1 MMRPLLFGLTALA
14 LGGCAF
20 IPYDTGLVDGKKTI
34 QPQKN
39 GNRWVF
45 ANGEYEGQIRNGQP
59 QGVGIFFLRDGR
71 RIEAHF
77 EHGIARAGK
86 ISAADGSL
94 LFEGEFQDSAPPS
107 RLKFTV
113 GDAEFNGLNFAGQR
127 TEGEFKTRRGE
138 TLRFS
143 SPLEQ
148 GKPHGLATLTDA
160 NGNIQHQPFKAGQRE
175 GTGDYIPKAGV
186 KWTQYWRNDR
196 LIYQHPDAAFMRAN
210 ATNCA
215 VPFGGTWYLAQGE
228 CVAGQLGP
236 KSRLYAV
243 SGKSRIDGETTA
255 PGEFKG
261 EYFLFDGNKRWVGTF
276 NNGKLNGQ
284 IRYFRDSVLEYEGP
298 AVNGN
303 FEGMGQCRYEQT
315 MEACE
320 YQAGKR
326 IDEVYKTRQELAQLE
341 AENARLE
348 NERRRAE
355 EAREQRRR
363 EAEERRREERRERER
378 AEEAERNRRMWA
390 NLNQAI
396 KKAGDDVIAS
406 TRLTPPDPGV
416 SYTLP
421 AAKRAEIER
430 KSQQESQQKIAALDA
445 EQRKKQTEI
454 EQRQRQLQNQS
465 AAAQRKQEDER
476 QKQRTEQKRN
486 EERLAEQRR
495 TEEEKR
501 RQEEERRQAEQ
512 RRTEEK
518 VRKEEEKRKAAE
530 EAKQARWQYLQTV
543 ASGTR
548 LRARTCPDGEGKYY
562 VVGTRPRP
570 KPEAVSCVDV
580 YFQARCP
587 GMVGGSS
594 GVAKNFTGM
603 ATDCFMGDTVVIDPK
618 PNCKVGEVNVVVKE
632 VRACG
637 E

>member
-1 MMRPLLFGLTALA
+1 MMRPILFGLTLT
-14 LGGCAF
+14 LSSCAF
-20 IPYDTGLVDGKKTI
+20 IPYDTSLVDGKKTI

-39 GNRWVF
+39 GKRWIF
-45 ANGEYEGQIRNGQP
+45 ANGEYEGEIRNGQP
-59 QGVGIFFLRDGR
+59 QGVGVFFLRDGR
-71 RIEAHF
+71 RIEAYF

-86 ISAADGSL
+86 IKAADGSL
-94 LFEGEFQDSAPPS
+94 LFEGEFQDAAPPA
-107 RLKFTV
+107 RLKFSLSDGEFV
-113 GDAEFNGLNFAGQR
+113 GLSFAGQR
-127 TEGEFKTRRGE
+127 TEGEFSTRRGE
-138 TLRFS
+138 TFRFA

-160 NGNIQHQPFKAGQRE
+160 QGNIQHQPFKSGQRE
-175 GTGDYIPKAGV
+175 GTGDYIPKSGM

-196 LIYQHPDAAFMRAN
+196 LIYQHPDSEFMRAH

-228 CVAGQLGP
+228 CPSGQLGS

-243 SGKSRIDGETTA
+243 NGKVRIDGETTA
-255 PGEFKG
+255 PDEFKG

-276 NNGKLNGQ
+276 SNGRINGQ
-284 IRYFRDSVLEYEGP
+284 IRYFRDGVLEYDGP

-303 FEGMGQCRYEQT
+303 FEGIGQCRHDQG
-315 MEACE
+315 MEFCE
-320 YQAGKR
+320 YRAGKR
-326 IDEVYKTRQELAQLE
+326 IDEIYQTRQEIARLE
-341 AENARLE
+341 AESARLE
-348 NERRRAE
+348 NERRQAE

-390 NLNQAI
+390 NINRSIQ
-396 KKAGDDVIAS
+396 KAGEDVIAS
-406 TRLTPPDPGV
+406 TRVMPADPGV
-416 SYTLP
+416 SYTMP

-430 KSQQESQQKIAALDA
+430 KVQQESQQKIAALEA
-445 EQRKKQTEI
+445 EQRKKQAEI
-454 EQRQRQLQNQS
+454 DQRQRQLQNQS
-465 AAAQRKQEDER
+465 SSTQRKQEEDR
-476 QKQRTEQKRN
+476 QKQLAVQKR
-486 EERLAEQRR
+486 EEEKQAEQRR
-495 TEEEKR
+495 AEEEKR
-501 RQEEERRQAEQ
+501 RLEEERRLAEQ
-512 RRTEEK
+512 QRAEEK
-518 VRKEEEKRKAAE
+518 TRKEEEKRKAAE
-530 EAKQARWQYLQTV
+530 DAKQARWQYLQMMT
-543 ASGTR
+543 SGTR

-570 KPEAVSCVDV
+570 KPEVVSCVDV

-587 GMVGGSS
+587 GMVTGTS

-618 PNCKVGEVNVVVKE
+618 PNCKVGDVNVVVKE